1 MGRLERKTLAWQ
13 IAELIQQWILRQEL
27 RPGQPI
33 KELHIAQ
40 KLAISQTPVREALR
54 ILEQRGLVVHIPHRG
69 TVVTD
74 LSEEDIRQVL
84 AVRRPLEVL
93 ALQLA
98 HQYATPADE
107 PELQDLLDR
116 LVTAGEKGDL
126 LEYHEVHA
134 AFHRRV
140 WSLSRN
146 RYLVDTLER
155 LCLPLWAFYRQRLY
169 MGREPQLFGKGPKH
183 RLVLDFIF
191 GRCGPDVTA
200 EQVIDLHFQHVH
212 TMPDSPEVAEFGSS

>member
-1 MGRLERKTLAWQ
+1 MDRLERKPLAWQ
-13 IAELIQQWILRQEL
+13 IAEIIEQWILRQEL

-33 KELHIAQ
+33 RELHIARQ
-40 KLAISQTPVREALR
+40 LAISQTPVREALR

-69 TVVTD
+69 TVVTN
-74 LSEEDIRQVL
+74 LSEDDIRQIL

-93 ALQLA
+93 ALELA
-98 HQYATPADE
+98 RQHATPSDE
-107 PELQDLLDR
+107 PELRDLLDR
-116 LVTAGEKGDL
+116 LAAAGEKDDL
-126 LEYHEVHA
+126 LEYHELHA

-155 LCLPLWAFYRQRLY
+155 LCRPLWAFYRQRLY
-169 MGREPQLFGKGPKH
+169 TGREPPLFGKGPKH

-191 GRCGPDVTA
+191 GRCDPSVTA
-200 EQVIDLHFQHVH
+200 EQVMDVHFRHVH
-212 TMPDSPEVAEFGSS
+212 TVSETAETAGRP

>member
-1 MGRLERKTLAWQ
+1 MSRLPRKPLPWQ
-13 IAELIQQWILRQEL
+13 IAEIIERWILQEEL

-33 KELHIAQ
+33 KELHVAR

-54 ILEQRGLVVHIPHRG
+54 ILEQRGLVVHLPHRG
-69 TVVTD
+69 TVVTS
-74 LSEEDIRQVL
+74 LSEDDIRQIL

-93 ALQLA
+93 ALELA
-98 HQYATPADE
+98 RQHATPSDE
-107 PELQDLLDR
+107 PDLQALWER
-116 LVTAGEKGDL
+116 LVAAGEKDDL

-155 LCLPLWAFYRQRLY
+155 LCLPLWAFYRRRLY
-169 MGREPQLFGKGPKH
+169 VGQEPRLFGKGPKH

-191 GRCGPDVTA
+191 GRCDPSVTA
-200 EQVIDLHFQHVH
+200 ERVMDLHFQHVH
-212 TMPDSPEVAEFGSS
+212 VAPDEEASVPRE

>member
-1 MGRLERKTLAWQ
+1 MDTLHRKTLPWQ
-13 IAELIQQWILRQEL
+13 IADLIEQWILRQEL

-40 KLAISQTPVREALR
+40 KLATSQTPVREALR

-69 TVVTD
+69 TIVTD
-74 LSEEDIRQVL
+74 LSEEDIRQIL

-93 ALQLA
+93 ALELA
-98 HQYATPADE
+98 RRHATPSDE
-107 PELQDLLDR
+107 PDLQDLLSR
-116 LVTAGEKGDL
+116 LAAASEKGDL

-140 WSLSRN
+140 WSLGRN
-146 RYLVDTLER
+146 RYLADTLER
-155 LCLPLWAFYRQRLY
+155 LCRPLWAFYRQRLAS
-169 MGREPQLFGKGPKH
+169 GREPQLPDKVSKH

-191 GRCGPDVTA
+191 GRCDPSLTA
-200 EQVIDLHFQHVH
+200 EQIVDLHFR
-212 TMPDSPEVAEFGSS
+212 SPHPTAPSDEA